1 MRTSKRMAYSIPSQS
16 PNALYVARPV
26 PSHQAL
32 CTSCK
37 QSMQILAL
45 EGHYS
50 HKVEV
55 DVCTHCHLV
64 WFDALESVRLSGLGW
79 VLLIRQMIAS
89 PALNA
94 PLARQLSCV
103 RCQSPLKAVRNLTR
117 FGRSAAQECPQ
128 GHGQYQGYTLLLAER
143 GLVRP
148 IYPND
153 RQALREQG
161 RGLSCLNCGAQME
174 GTDHI
179 CGYCDS
185 PLVLVDVPRLTAALL
200 HRFGD
205 ALPIDTPSQTLML
218 ACIGC
223 GQALDPTQD
232 IRCGQCDQS
241 VALPHLRL
249 LTPLLDSVEPL
260 LKGRLPRQARPWG
273 ERLRRLKGDVTA
285 TNLYRLLRQMGAG
298 GFLPGQFDPV
308 NLLSWALL
316 GGFLIWL
323 LW

>member
-1 MRTSKRMAYSIPSQS
+1 MH
-16 PNALYVARPV
+16 L
-26 PSHQAL
+26 
-32 CTSCK
+32 
-37 QSMQILAL
+37 LAL
-45 EGHYS
+45 EGHYTHS
-50 HKVEV
+50 VQV

-79 VLLIRQMIAS
+79 VHLIRQMIAS

-94 PLARQLSCV
+94 PLATRLGCV

-117 FGRSAAQECPQ
+117 FGRTAAQECPG
-128 GHGQYQGYTLLLAER
+128 GHGQYQGYSLLLAER

-148 IYPND
+148 IYMHD
-153 RQALREQG
+153 RQALLAQG
-161 RGLSCLNCGAQME
+161 RSLSCLNCGARVDSS
-174 GTDHI
+174 TTV
-179 CGYCDS
+179 CSYCDS
-185 PLVLVDVPRLTAALL
+185 PLVMVDVPRLTAALL

-205 ALPIDTPSQTLML
+205 ALPIDTPTQQLML
-218 ACIGC
+218 SCMGC

-241 VALPHLRL
+241 VALPHLHL

-273 ERLRRLKGDVTA
+273 ERLRRLQGDVTA
-285 TNLYRLLRQMGAG
+285 TNLYRLLQQMGAG
-298 GFLPGQFDPV
+298 RYLPGQFDPV
-308 NLLSWALL
+308 NLVAWTLL